1 MSHLEC
7 SGLEESLLQCNQRA
21 CYATSCTHFRRAGII
36 CERKNFYSFY
46 IAVKTLTA
54 VCTSGSIRLGDGAE
68 LRGRVEVCYNG
79 SWVTICS
86 HRWAVQEAT
95 VICSQLGYSRYG
107 ICIMHAVV
115 LMLTQVPLQYL
126 MLTLTMNGQWA
137 YMNCNVLVTRVHY
150 GIVNLLHHMMEKVV
164 LRAMMLLFIACVSYS
179 QCTLY
184 YITMMPTF

>member
-21 CYATSCTHFRRAGII
+21 CYATGCTHFRRAGII

-54 VCTSGSIRLGDGAE
+54 VCTSGSIRLGDRAK

-86 HRWAVQEAT
+86 HQWTVQEAT

-115 LMLTQVPLQYL
+115 LILNTGSIAIPNAYVNNEWPMGIYELQCAGNESSLWDCEFTTSYDREGCTQNNDV
-126 MLTLTMNGQWA
+126 A
-137 YMNCNVLVTRVHY
+137 VS
-150 GIVNLLHHMMEKVV
+150 LH
-164 LRAMMLLFIACVSYS
+164 A
-179 QCTLY
+179 
-184 YITMMPTF
+184 